1 VHIDWIPDLARL
13 GGLVRND
20 GFGGVLERKVNS
32 HMKSKKKEYK
42 KPEVKR
48 VSLDAKCAVLAFCKD
63 WGSLGPDGADCGM
76 PVPPC
81 AGPGS

>member
-1 VHIDWIPDLARL
+1 MECWSIGAV
-13 GGLVRND
+13 
-20 GFGGVLERKVNS
+20 ERKVDS
-32 HMKSKKKEYK
+32 HMKSRKKEYK

-48 VSLDAKCAVLAFCKD
+48 VSLDAKCAVLAFCKN
-63 WGSLGPDGADCGM
+63 WGSLGPDGADCSL

>member
-1 VHIDWIPDLARL
+1 MKNWSV
-13 GGLVRND
+13 
-20 GFGGVLERKVNS
+20 GVLERRVDT
-32 HMKSKKKEYK
+32 HMKNTKKEYK

-48 VSLDAKCAVLAFCKD
+48 VSLDAKCAVLAHCKNT
-63 WGSLGPDGADCGM
+63 GTLGPDGADCGM